1 MVDDRQ
7 LCVVSLQRPGVP
19 DPTEAHFGPGLL
31 VGPSLV
37 LVPAETLL
45 AGPTRFDVL
54 IGPAP
59 GGSGP
64 VELHAARPFPDG
76 RVSIARLKGHEDRI
90 ALGHAQLLGTSGY
103 RGRDARL
110 DLLMRSAGKLRKL
123 GRTGGLGQA
132 GSLGKLSPPW
142 GLLGAMVPDE
152 IRGLPDDDW
161 LAGMRDRLQPALP
174 PLEVVV
180 PGPDFGKWVCSI
192 SPWWDPGGGRV
203 VFPGEPGEVVPDAD
217 GAG

>member
-1 MVDDRQ
+1 MVDDGQ

-19 DPTEAHFGPGLL
+19 DPVKAHFGPGLL

-37 LVPAETLL
+37 LVSAETLL
-45 AGPTRFDVL
+45 AAPARFDVL

-76 RVSIARLKGHEDRI
+76 RVSIARLKGHEDRV
-90 ALGHAQLLGTSGY
+90 ALGHAQLLGTSSY

-110 DLLMRSAGKLRKL
+110 DLLIRSADKLRKL
-123 GRTGGLGQA
+123 GKLGGLGK
-132 GSLGKLSPPW
+132 LGPPW
-142 GLLGAMVPDE
+142 GSLSPMVPDE
-152 IRGLPDDDW
+152 IGGLPDDDW
-161 LAGMRDRLQPALP
+161 LAEMRDQLRPALP
-174 PLEVVV
+174 PLDVVV

-203 VFPGEPGEVVPDAD
+203 VFPSEPGKVAPDAD
-217 GAG
+217 GAD